1 MFAAL
6 NGDTAVDG
14 QNRRKTY
21 IAFAAV
27 YSLPLLQRG
36 LSFNAY
42 VLACVA
48 ACALHVQVMCGSAAS
63 FQRLNS
69 SAKK

>member
-14 QNRRKTY
+14 ERRRKTY

-36 LSFNAY
+36 LSFDPY

-48 ACALHVQVMCGSAAS
+48 ACALHVQVMHGSAAS
-63 FQRLNS
+63 LQRLIT